1 MSEISYEYSLKVS
14 KKGTSYLFV
23 APELGCHTK
32 GEDPVQTFNNLH
44 TEIESVQRLF
54 EEFHL
59 TPENSEMTQPR
70 FWPHF
75 NSLLKGVLLLILI
88 GLLIL
93 IPLAVYH
100 ISPRVNAYI
109 EFTNQRLAQAE
120 ENVYNLLTDTR
131 LLVGNTD
138 KLIGEARD
146 TNSQLVETMGE
157 GRVILREVRD
167 DINQKLKLFLETLP
181 TTTTTTVDTT
191 GGGCYGDYVRSYP
204 DLLAAYKASGG
215 GQSIGDW
222 GKSHYEGSGL
232 AEGRAVAG
240 CW

>member
-59 TPENSEMTQPR
+59 TPENSEMTRPR

-75 NSLLKGVLLLILI
+75 NSLLKGVLLLVLI

-109 EFTNQRLAQAE
+109 EFTNQRLTHVE

-138 KLIGEARD
+138 KLIGE
-146 TNSQLVETMGE
+146 

-167 DINQKLKLFLETLP
+167 DINQKLKLILKTLP
-181 TTTTTTVDTT
+181 TTTTTVDTT
-191 GGGCYGDYVRSYP
+191 GGGCYEDYVRSYP

-240 CW
+240 C